1 MCVQDADILKYF
13 QSVNEDLGDTFAVG
27 YSVTD
32 QSQTVRKTDIPQI
45 NNSNPLGDI
54 TSLSKGVMRMS
65 MKSSLTVL
73 PKAKCLTT
81 CRCRC
86 HETSKYP
93 LPFKFK
99 KLFKRL
105 FFNTQNEVVLV
116 SKCSISRCRAERSIY
131 RRIFVVVN
139 SAIISKVVILA
150 AISRGLIPK
159 LDIKSY
165 PVVQESSD
173 IVQSAQTGNLELM
186 KKLIYSNKA
195 TVNDVCSDG
204 WSILHVS
211 YAMALLAR
219 YNPK

>member
-1 MCVQDADILKYF
+1 
-13 QSVNEDLGDTFAVG
+13 
-27 YSVTD
+27 
-32 QSQTVRKTDIPQI
+32 
-45 NNSNPLGDI
+45 
-54 TSLSKGVMRMS
+54 
-65 MKSSLTVL
+65 
-73 PKAKCLTT
+73 
-81 CRCRC
+81 
-86 HETSKYP
+86 
-93 LPFKFK
+93 
-99 KLFKRL
+99 
-105 FFNTQNEVVLV
+105 
-116 SKCSISRCRAERSIY
+116 
-131 RRIFVVVN
+131 VVVN